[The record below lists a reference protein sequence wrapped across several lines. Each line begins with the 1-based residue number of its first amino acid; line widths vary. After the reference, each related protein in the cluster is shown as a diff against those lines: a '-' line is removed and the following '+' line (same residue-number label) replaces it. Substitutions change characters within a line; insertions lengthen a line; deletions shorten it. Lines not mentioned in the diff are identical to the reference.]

1 MDIILAMKKKNIIYF
16 KYLKYIGIPKPNNLI
31 YFVGCVEEPQ
41 QKTPVSIQQQIVYN
55 PYFEYLNY

>member
-41 QKTPVSIQQQIVYN
+41 QKTPVSI
-55 PYFEYLNY
+55 